1 MVWICVEIAMALIFT
16 LIIIISSLFF
26 LGISI
31 F

>member
-1 MVWICVEIAMALIFT
+1 MIWICVEIAMALIFT